1 MKFHLLSNAR
11 ERAHK
16 SVNGPLS
23 CSPRELQKMI
33 METCGVED
41 SAEKRRFEDHALEMF
56 YVDHIG
62 R

>member
-1 MKFHLLSNAR
+1 
-11 ERAHK
+11 
-16 SVNGPLS
+16 
-23 CSPRELQKMI
+23 MI